1 MPDTPDHAFK
11 DEWTFQRS
19 MSKGN
24 PMAGKPIA
32 ATQPCFSCGVVFA
45 EHGGSPAGLGVERL
59 AKATARVVGWSGP
72 LDYHRDWAAEYA
84 RLAEEPHDA

>member
-1 MPDTPDHAFK
+1 
-11 DEWTFQRS
+11 
-19 MSKGN
+19 
-24 PMAGKPIA
+24 
-32 ATQPCFSCGVVFA
+32 
-45 EHGGSPAGLGVERL
+45 L